1 MIDST
6 PSESDRRHQTV
17 ERRAWVRYPPRR
29 LEMLWHLF
37 SIKPPEQH
45 SAHIE
50 DISTQGVGIIADRSF
65 AQGSILVLRF
75 PGTSLETRQILVR
88 VKYLQT
94 LDGGAYK
101 VGCTFVVP
109 LSEEQLS
116 ELV

>member
-1 MIDST
+1 MTDST
-6 PSESDRRHQTV
+6 PSESVRRRQTV

-37 SIKPPEQH
+37 GMKPPEQH
-45 SAHIE
+45 PAQIA
-50 DISTQGVGIIADRSF
+50 DISTQGVGFIAERSF

-75 PGTSLETRQILVR
+75 PGTSLESRQLLVR

-94 LDGGAYK
+94 LDNGTYK
-101 VGCTFVVP
+101 IGCTFVVP
-109 LSEEQLS
+109 LSDEQLS